1 MQKPTRVQTSFEGIG
16 PKLRNPF
23 SKAEMQLRA
32 AEDRAILDPDVEDW
46 LKTEV
51 DPRLKIDFDLSLTTP
66 VVVPRSVI
74 TEENSV
80 TPVNAIWPFT
90 SHTEQALYDMEE
102 QRKIKG
108 HEQHLKGQRKAQE
121 QYLQDEKERKHR
133 QDWEMLGHKAYVK
146 NLFDDSFDASEVIPR
161 LPEEKPTK
169 KPETRLL
176 NRFWHKAKR
185 IFKV

>member
-1 MQKPTRVQTSFEGIG
+1 MQKPTPVQSSFEGIG
-16 PKLRNPF
+16 PTLRNPF

-74 TEENSV
+74 TKENPV

-90 SHTEQALYDMEE
+90 SHTEQALYDLEE
-102 QRKIKG
+102 QRNIKG
-108 HEQHLKGQRKAQE
+108 HEQ
-121 QYLQDEKERKHR
+121 YLNDKKE
-133 QDWEMLGHKAYVK
+133 
-146 NLFDDSFDASEVIPR
+146 
-161 LPEEKPTK
+161 
-169 KPETRLL
+169 
-176 NRFWHKAKR
+176 
-185 IFKV
+185 